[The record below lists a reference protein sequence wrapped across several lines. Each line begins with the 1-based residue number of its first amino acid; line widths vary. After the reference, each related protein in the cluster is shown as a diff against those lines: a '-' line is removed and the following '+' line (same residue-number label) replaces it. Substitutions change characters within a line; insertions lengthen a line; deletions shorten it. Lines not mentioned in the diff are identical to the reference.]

1 MSVSS
6 DLFMFCLFEI
16 YEILME
22 KLNNVELELC
32 YQLRITRIGLLILQ
46 FDLVKCWNG
55 AVFVYIVFKLVLL
68 EITE

>member
-1 MSVSS
+1 MSS

-16 YEILME
+16 DEILME
-22 KLNNVELELC
+22 KLNK
-32 YQLRITRIGLLILQ
+32 ITRIGLLILQ